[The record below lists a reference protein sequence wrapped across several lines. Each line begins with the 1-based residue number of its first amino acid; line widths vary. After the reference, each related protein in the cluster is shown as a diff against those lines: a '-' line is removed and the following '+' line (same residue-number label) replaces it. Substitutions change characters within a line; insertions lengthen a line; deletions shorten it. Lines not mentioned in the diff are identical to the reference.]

1 MKADVSVFI
10 IKDSIHSKKGRL
22 TPMPRRKTNQVR
34 RYNRTIN
41 TRIPSLLDHQI
52 QSECRRLDIPMSLF
66 ARKAFEQFLIQ
77 IRSRRDALDLPA
89 PLAADPLP
97 SPAAEAATAQA
108 AAAT

>member
-1 MKADVSVFI
+1 MFQCSSSKTASTQ
-10 IKDSIHSKKGRL
+10 KKGRL

-66 ARKAFEQFLIQ
+66 ARKAFEYFLIQ

-89 PLAADPLP
+89 PLSADPLP
-97 SPAAEAATAQA
+97 TLAAQATAQA
-108 AAAT
+108 AAT

>member
-1 MKADVSVFI
+1 MKADVSAFI

-22 TPMPRRKTNQVR
+22 TPMPRRKTNEVR

-66 ARKAFEQFLIQ
+66 ARKAFEHFLIQ

-97 SPAAEAATAQA
+97 SVAPTATAQTA
-108 AAAT
+108 A

>member
-1 MKADVSVFI
+1 MFQRSSSKTASTQ
-10 IKDSIHSKKGRL
+10 KKGRL

-34 RYNRTIN
+34 RYNKTIN

-97 SPAAEAATAQA
+97 SPTAAATAQA